1 LIKAHSNPLKGKF
14 LFEWIVAT
22 TIAWTIINLAQTY
35 STVSPLCLLPLIGFA
50 QWYVLEYYQPH
61 VRWWIWTSALGVGIS
76 GFIIVAFSLVGLGL
90 NILSHPLFAGT
101 ITGASVGILQWLFL
115 RRLSF
120 RAAWWILASV
130 VSLISG
136 GSVRLIIET
145 LFSSLVGAVL
155 GGLVVGGISG
165 LALIW
170 LFEERL

>member
-1 LIKAHSNPLKGKF
+1 
-14 LFEWIVAT
+14 
-22 TIAWTIINLAQTY
+22 
-35 STVSPLCLLPLIGFA
+35 
-50 QWYVLEYYQPH
+50 
-61 VRWWIWTSALGVGIS
+61 
-76 GFIIVAFSLVGLGL
+76 
-90 NILSHPLFAGT
+90 LFAGT